1 MQAFMEFFAYVL
13 PNLINDSAL
22 DINYDITEI
31 KVDGDK
37 ATASV
42 NLKGPDFPLL
52 LIATANEVKKQSEK
66 SDNLGIV
73 PDYSELFK
81 KCIKNIRPEYLDTLN
96 KNCEFDLIKDGDK
109 WKINFVENRKS
120 FMEVIYLNLI
130 TFE

>member
-1 MQAFMEFFAYVL
+1 MPEL
-13 PNLINDSAL
+13 LNDSAL
-22 DINYDITEI
+22 DINYNITEI

-42 NLKGPDFPLL
+42 NLKGPDFSLL

-81 KCIKNIRPEYLDTLN
+81 KCIKSVRPEYLDTVN
-96 KNCEFDLIKDGDK
+96 KNCEFDLIKEDDK
-109 WKINFVENRKS
+109 WKIDFVEDRKS